1 MKNFISIFIAL
12 TITVFIQAQS
22 SKQKP
27 QGIETLSVIL
37 PGAYQTETYL
47 PLLKGK
53 RVGIFANQTSNIG
66 KQHLV
71 DSLQKLGIKITKAFG
86 PEHGFRGKA
95 DAGEKVDNYID
106 SATGIPIVSL
116 YGKKRKPTAQ
126 DIADVD
132 ILLFDIQDVGTRFY
146 TFISSLQE
154 FIESAIEFDKPLII
168 LDRPNPN
175 GFYVDGPILDSNYK
189 SFVGMQPI
197 PIVYGMTI
205 GEYAKMLLGEKMLQ
219 WKYIK
224 KQDNHV
230 SLGEMLGFEEERRNF
245 KLTVIK
251 CKNYTHKSKY
261 ILPIK
266 PSPNL
271 PDMPSI
277 YWYASTCFFEGT
289 VLSEGRGTD
298 HPFCIFGH
306 PLLPNNLFTFTPT
319 SRDGAKEPKLKDKV
333 CYGWNLFESN
343 TNVLK
348 SIDNKIQL
356 KYLLDAYELFPD
368 KANFFIKPKSN
379 KPTDFF
385 FNKLAGNAVL
395 MEQINA
401 GKSET
406 EIRNSWQPGIE
417 AFKKIRKKY
426 LLYPDFE

>member
-126 DIADVD
+126 DIADID